1 MEFLEVTSMPSK
13 EEIFEGVKE
22 ALVDALAVDDE
33 DVTPEATLVG
43 DLGAE
48 SIDILDIIYRL
59 EKTFGIKIDQSE
71 LIPSDLINSPEFKQD
86 DGKLTP
92 EGVTELRK
100 RLPYANLDAFEK
112 NPLVQNIATVLTVN
126 DMCYLIESK
135 LAG

>member
-1 MEFLEVTSMPSK
+1 MPSK
-13 EEIFEGVKE
+13 EEIFEGVKD

-33 DVTPEATLVG
+33 DVTPDATLVG

-59 EKTFGIKIDQSE
+59 EKTFGIKIDQAE

-92 EGVTELRK
+92 EGVAELRK

-112 NPLVQNIATVLTVN
+112 NPMVQNIATVLTVN

>member
-1 MEFLEVTSMPSK
+1 MNMPSK

-33 DVTPEATLVG
+33 DVTPDATLVG

-59 EKTFGIKIDQSE
+59 EKTFGIKIDQAE

-92 EGVTELRK
+92 EGVAELRK
-100 RLPYANLDAFEK
+100 RLPHANLDAFEK

>member
-1 MEFLEVTSMPSK
+1 MSSK
-13 EEIFEGVKE
+13 EEIFNGVKE

-59 EKTFGIKIDQSE
+59 EKNFGIKIDQAE

-86 DGKLTP
+86 DGKLTAA
-92 EGVTELRK
+92 GVAELRK

-126 DMCYLIESK
+126 DMCFLIESK
-135 LAG
+135 LQS

>member
-1 MEFLEVTSMPSK
+1 MPSK
-13 EEIFEGVKE
+13 EEIFSGVKE

-33 DVTPEATLVG
+33 DVTPDSTLVG

-59 EKTFGIKIDQSE
+59 EKNFGIKIDQAE

-86 DGKLTP
+86 DGKLTAA
-92 EGVTELRK
+92 GVAELRK

-126 DMCYLIESK
+126 DMCFLIESK
-135 LAG
+135 LQD

>member
-1 MEFLEVTSMPSK
+1 MPSK
-13 EEIFEGVKE
+13 EEIFHGVKE

-59 EKTFGIKIDQSE
+59 EKNFGIKIDQAE

-86 DGKLTP
+86 DGKLTSA
-92 EGVTELRK
+92 GVAELRK

-135 LAG
+135 LAD

>member
-1 MEFLEVTSMPSK
+1 MPSK

-22 ALVDALAVDDE
+22 ALVDALAVDDD
-33 DVTPEATLVG
+33 DVTPDATLVG

-59 EKTFGIKIDQSE
+59 EKTFGIKIDQAE
-71 LIPSDLINSPEFKQD
+71 LIPADLINSPEFKQD

-92 EGVTELRK
+92 EGVAELRK

-112 NPLVQNIATVLTVN
+112 NPMVQNIATVLTVN